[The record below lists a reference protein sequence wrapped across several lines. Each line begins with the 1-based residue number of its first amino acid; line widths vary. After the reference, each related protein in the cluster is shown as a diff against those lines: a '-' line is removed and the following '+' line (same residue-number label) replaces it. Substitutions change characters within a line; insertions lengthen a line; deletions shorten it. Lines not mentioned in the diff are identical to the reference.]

1 LALLSDEQ
9 GQRHH
14 GWGRKNALTR
24 EAVAKVVDDTYSR
37 KMQVQCAPD
46 LASRSHSGSDFSHFR
61 PKEEATDYYHVETKV
76 RCLCSSTMLN
86 DNMIQCEDAK
96 CQVWQHITCV
106 LIPDKPTEGVR
117 PEVPPHFYC
126 ELCRLN
132 RADPFWVNT
141 GNPLPPVKFM
151 SSGVGNDGTSVSQSV
166 EKTFQLSRA
175 DRETVQRPEYE
186 LQVCSL
192 LGKLKFTCLDTYKIL
207 HTLIMFFL
215 QHGISLISHVPQLCV
230 IFHIIANCV
239 PYSIAH

>member
-1 LALLSDEQ
+1 MLFSCAQVIRFDIHICSIVQYRSFLYLLLIKKKKVSSLLEHQ
-9 GQRHH
+9 PIRIFVIWILSLFFQQNPVLRLYLLVAGQRHH

-24 EAVAKVVDDTYSR
+24 EAVAKVVDDTYR

-132 RADPFWVNT
+132 RADPYVLLWLLWFTLFPFNFH
-141 GNPLPPVKFM
+141 K
-151 SSGVGNDGTSVSQSV
+151 SSCWDA
-166 EKTFQLSRA
+166 QL
-175 DRETVQRPEYE
+175 
-186 LQVCSL
+186 
-192 LGKLKFTCLDTYKIL
+192 
-207 HTLIMFFL
+207 
-215 QHGISLISHVPQLCV
+215 
-230 IFHIIANCV
+230 
-239 PYSIAH
+239 